1 MAQTKRKRSGHPAGK
16 KQHSAP
22 NKLTT
27 PTAAMWI
34 AGARIRTLPLA
45 IAPVALGVGAS
56 TIITGGFGT
65 INWALAA
72 LSLGV
77 ALFLQIG
84 VNYSND
90 YSDGVRGTDE
100 FRVGPPRLTGSGVAN
115 PKRVLAVAVIF
126 FTLGALAGLAIVVL
140 TGHYWLLIPGVI
152 AIAAAYFYT
161 GGKRPYGYYGFG
173 EVFVFIFFGVVA
185 TVGTTYILSGTYNV
199 ESLVASVGAGAI
211 ACAVLMANNIRDID
225 QDKVAKKRTLAVL
238 VGNRVARVVYVLFML
253 VAYVVAALVSWIYPL
268 ALLVFFTLLI
278 AIPAALIVLTGKTA
292 KEFILA
298 LKLTSLVGLVYG
310 LALASVFAFS
320 Y

>member
-1 MAQTKRKRSGHPAGK
+1 
-16 KQHSAP
+16 
-22 NKLTT
+22 
-27 PTAAMWI
+27 MWI

-56 TIITGGFGT
+56 TRITGGFGT
-65 INWALAA
+65 IDWPLAV
-72 LSLGV
+72 LSLAV

-115 PKRVLAVAVIF
+115 PRRVLAVAVVF
-126 FTLGALAGLAIVVL
+126 LGLGAAAGVAIVLL
-140 TGHYWLLIPGVI
+140 TGDWWLLIPGVI

-161 GGKRPYGYYGFG
+161 GGRRPYGYYGLG

-185 TVGTTYILSGTYNV
+185 TVGTTYVLSGSYNV
-199 ESLVASVGAGAI
+199 ESLVASFGAGAI

-238 VGNRVARVVYVLFML
+238 VGSRVARIVYVFFML
-253 VAYVVAALVSWIYPL
+253 GAYVVLWLVSYLYPL
-268 ALLVFFTLLI
+268 APLVFFTLLL
-278 AIPAALIVLTGKTA
+278 AVPAALIVITGKTP

-298 LKLTSLVGLVYG
+298 LQLTSLVGLIYG
-310 LALASVFAFS
+310 LGLAAAFTF
-320 Y
+320 